1 MRKHV
6 NERLGGEPN
15 LTAEALARVIVRN
28 WAAVVLSELGQGV
41 AFGSELVLPGF
52 EVFEADRLRE
62 IRDDE
67 SVLLSEVLR
76 TAGGE
81 LSRFFLG
88 RDGEPYGR
96 KRSTLL

>member
-1 MRKHV
+1 M
-6 NERLGGEPN
+6 
-15 LTAEALARVIVRN
+15 
-28 WAAVVLSELGQGV
+28 
-41 AFGSELVLPGF
+41 PGF